1 MFKHHL
7 KTSIRNL
14 LKGKLFTAIN
24 VTGLAVGMACF
35 TVLALFVIDELNFDR
50 FYEKSDN
57 IYRLYTDLQVNGETE
72 VNSKVGLPLGPALQR
87 DFPEVIDFTRMS
99 QFIDPVFRY
108 GDKAFREWSIWGV
121 DPGFLRIFSVKML
134 EGDRETALE
143 LPNSIVLTE
152 SMARKYFADDSALGK
167 TLATEDGGGFVVT
180 GVIEDFPS
188 NTHMNGDFFIPISN
202 DPDIRLQNWISH
214 RYTTYII
221 LRDGVDPEA
230 FRKKMNETVINNY
243 IGPQFESLIDVNM
256 DQFVAAGNRYRIGL
270 QPLKSIYLE
279 SKRKY
284 GIDENT
290 EWNEFR
296 MGDINYI
303 YLFSAAAVFIL
314 IIAILNFVNLSTAR
328 SEKRSREVGVRKT
341 IGAGRFDL
349 AMQFMFE
356 SILISIGSA
365 LISLILSELFLPIF
379 NQLTGKSLSIIQLIN
394 PIGILFVVTSV
405 LLIGILNGL
414 YPSLFLSSFRPAQV
428 LKSGGGKSDR
438 KSVLRSVLVVFQFS
452 ISIVLLIGSLLIKK
466 QIDYMSH
473 KDLGFNKEHLV
484 IVYQAD
490 VNESTQQVVKREFLG
505 NSHVKAA
512 TFCSEMFRNGIP
524 GNGYIY
530 EDIGN
535 SSPILAQYVD
545 ADYDFINTYG
555 ITMKE
560 GRYFDK
566 NFSADEHNVVVNE
579 AFYREQGLADP
590 LGKTMQRIVE
600 GDVDPTAYRII
611 GVISDFNYESLH
623 RNIRPL
629 VIHLNPAK
637 HNQIL
642 TLRLDSENMSATFAY
657 LKKTWKQVTG
667 NENFYY
673 RFVDA
678 NLQRLYEN
686 ERKVQLTASFFSCL
700 AIFIACLGLYG
711 NAVFITEQKTK
722 EVGIRKV
729 LGASVVEITIQ
740 LSKQFS
746 KWVILA
752 NIIAWPITY
761 YLISQWLNDFAY
773 RIEIGWSVFIVAG
786 FVSLITALLTV
797 SYQTIRASLSNPIK
811 ALKYE

>member
-1 MFKHHL
+1 MFTHHL

-14 LKGKLFTAIN
+14 LKGRLFTAIN
-24 VTGLAVGMACF
+24 ITGLAVGMACF
-35 TVLALFVIDELNFDR
+35 TVLTLFVVDELNFDR

-57 IYRLYTDLQVNGETE
+57 IYRLYTDLSVNGETE
-72 VNSKVGLPLGPALQR
+72 INSKVGLPLGPALKR
-87 DFPEVIDFTRMS
+87 DFPEVVDFTRMG

-108 GDKAFREWSIWGV
+108 GEKAFREWSIWGV

-134 EGDRETALE
+134 EGDRETALD
-143 LPNSIVLTE
+143 LPNSIILTA
-152 SMARKYFADDSALGK
+152 SMARKYFGEEEALGK

-180 GVIEDFPS
+180 GVIEDFPGNS
-188 NTHMNGDFFIPISN
+188 HMNGDFFIPISN
-202 DPDIRLQNWISH
+202 DPDINQQDWISN
-214 RYTTYII
+214 RYTTYI
-221 LRDGVDPEA
+221 LLQDGVDPET
-230 FRKKMNETVINNY
+230 FGKKLNKALFSY
-243 IGPQFESLIDVNM
+243 IAPQIESLIDISL
-256 DQFVAAGNRYRIGL
+256 DQFIAAGNHYSVNM

-279 SKRKY
+279 SRRKY

-296 MGDINYI
+296 IGDINYI

-328 SEKRSREVGVRKT
+328 SEKRSKEVGVRKT

-356 SILISIGSA
+356 SILISGISA
-365 LISLILSELFLPIF
+365 LASLILTELFLPVF
-379 NQLTGKSLSIIQLIN
+379 NQLTGKSLSLTQLMH
-394 PIGILFVVTSV
+394 PSGILSVVAAV
-405 LLIGILNGL
+405 LLIGVFNGL
-414 YPSLFLSSFRPAQV
+414 YPALFLSSFKPVQV
-428 LKSGGGKSDR
+428 LKAGGGKSDR

-452 ISIVLLIGSLLIKK
+452 ISVVLLIGTLLIKN
-466 QIDYMSH
+466 QIDYMSN
-473 KDLGFNKEHLV
+473 KNLGFNKEHLV

-490 VNESTQQVVKREFLG
+490 VNENTQHVIKQEFQK
-505 NSHVKAA
+505 NTHVKAA

-524 GNGYIY
+524 GSGYLY
-530 EDIGN
+530 EDSGD

-545 ADYDFINTYG
+545 ADYDFIDTYG
-555 ITMKE
+555 IIMKE

-566 NFSADEHNVVVNE
+566 NFSADERNAVVNE
-579 AFYREQGLADP
+579 AFLREQGLTDP
-590 LGKTMQRIVE
+590 LGKTMQRIVD
-600 GDVDPTAYRII
+600 GKIDPIVYRVI
-611 GVISDFNYESLH
+611 GVIKDFNYESLR
-623 RNIRPL
+623 RNVRPL
-629 VIHLNPAK
+629 VLHLNSTK

-642 TLRLDSENMSATFAY
+642 TLRLDSEDMPATFAY
-657 LKKTWKQVTG
+657 LKKTWTQVTG
-667 NENFYY
+667 NKNFYY

-686 ERKVQLTASFFSCL
+686 ERKVQLTAGIFSCL

-729 LGASVVEITIQ
+729 LGASVAEITIQ

-746 KWVILA
+746 KWVIIA
-752 NIIAWPITY
+752 NLVAWPITY
-761 YLISQWLNDFAY
+761 YLINQWLQDFAY
-773 RIEIGWSVFIVAG
+773 RIDIGWSVFIISG
-786 FVSLITALLTV
+786 LISLFTALLTV
-797 SYQTIRASLSNPIK
+797 SYQTVRASLSNPIK